1 MTDLQL
7 QTIEGMTVKEIN
19 RVTGALCKDMG
30 LNIKVVAE
38 KQLVEYQG
46 DRTKKEN
53 IIKLYQRVTVMHSQ
67 RLSLVQQA
75 TKLGA
80 DVHMGMRTEILKE
93 IIKQFTAIQQQL
105 EVVNMAKEQVAAT
118 TQGKVYTEE
127 EVAAMMQ
134 QKEVEKEELTAQHRE
149 LTKQALVKKEQEVLA
164 LAAEK
169 MQQVSDATA
178 QAVAEDSIQVVE
190 ETVQELVLTEA
201 DKQKVIDGLDKQ
213 LGSIQAEMNKN
224 ITKPQKYNELVLE
237 YRSVEE
243 KLHALKGGDVQE
255 LIRTKYKGLTLSAAQ
270 GLLKGAAVVDKY
282 GHAGVDRGTQ
292 LLNSVLESAL
302 GLTREV
308 LNVTERA
315 GRTVIKLGGEV
326 GHAGVDLASGTLRAT
341 SELISKG
348 DKE

>member
-1 MTDLQL
+1 MTDLK
-7 QTIEGMTVKEIN
+7 TIEGMTVKDIN
-19 RVTGALCKDMG
+19 RITGSLCKEMG

-38 KQLVEYQG
+38 HQHIEYQG
-46 DRTKKEN
+46 DRTRKDN
-53 IIKLYQRVTVMHSQ
+53 IIKLFNRVADMHSKRTQ
-67 RLSLVQQA
+67 LVQLA
-75 TKLGA
+75 NSLGA
-80 DVHMGMRTEILKE
+80 HTDIGMRTKE
-93 IIKQFTAIQQQL
+93 LEAIIVQFKKIQPQMEEL
-105 EVVNMAKEQVAAT
+105 IMAKEQVAAT
-118 TQGKVYTEE
+118 TEGKVYTEE
-127 EVAAMMQ
+127 EVKAMQ
-134 QKEVEKEELTAQHRE
+134 EELTAQHRE
-149 LTKQALVKKEQEVLA
+149 LTKQALAKKEQEVLA

>member
-1 MTDLQL
+1 MTDLK
-7 QTIEGMTVKEIN
+7 TIEGMTVKDIN
-19 RVTGALCKDMG
+19 RITGSLCKEMG

-38 KQLVEYQG
+38 HQHIEYQG
-46 DRTKKEN
+46 DRTRKDN
-53 IIKLYQRVTVMHSQ
+53 IIKLFNRVADMHSKRTQ
-67 RLSLVQQA
+67 LVQLA
-75 TKLGA
+75 NSLGA
-80 DVHMGMRTEILKE
+80 HTDIGMRTKE
-93 IIKQFTAIQQQL
+93 LEAIIVQFKKIQPQMEEL
-105 EVVNMAKEQVAAT
+105 LMAKEQVAAT
-118 TQGKVYTEE
+118 TEGKVYTEE
-127 EVAAMMQ
+127 EVKAMQ
-134 QKEVEKEELTAQHRE
+134 EELTAQHRE
-149 LTKQALVKKEQEVLA
+149 LTKQALAKKEQEVLA

-190 ETVQELVLTEA
+190 ETVQELVLTET

>member
-1 MTDLQL
+1 MTDLK
-7 QTIEGMTVKEIN
+7 TIEGMTVKDIN
-19 RVTGALCKDMG
+19 RITGSLCKEMG

-38 KQLVEYQG
+38 HQHIEYQG
-46 DRTKKEN
+46 DRTRKDN
-53 IIKLYQRVTVMHSQ
+53 IIKLFNRVADMHSKRTQ
-67 RLSLVQQA
+67 LVQLA
-75 TKLGA
+75 NSLGA
-80 DVHMGMRTEILKE
+80 HTDIGMRTKE
-93 IIKQFTAIQQQL
+93 LEAIIVQFKKIQPQMEEL
-105 EVVNMAKEQVAAT
+105 LMAKEQVAAT
-118 TQGKVYTEE
+118 TEGKVYTEE
-127 EVAAMMQ
+127 EVKAMQ
-134 QKEVEKEELTAQHRE
+134 EELTAQHRE
-149 LTKQALVKKEQEVLA
+149 LTKQALAKKEQEVLA

-190 ETVQELVLTEA
+190 ETVQELVLTEG

-213 LGSIQAEMNKN
+213 LGAIQQEMNKN

-243 KLHALKGGDVQE
+243 KLHSLKGGDVQE

>member
-105 EVVNMAKEQVAAT
+105 EVMNMAKEQVAAT
-118 TQGKVYTEE
+118 TEGKVYTEE
-127 EVAAMMQ
+127 EVKAMQ
-134 QKEVEKEELTAQHRE
+134 EELTAQHRE
-149 LTKQALVKKEQEVLA
+149 LTKQALAKKEQEVLA
-164 LAAEK
+164 MAAEK
-169 MQQVSDATA
+169 MQQVTDATA

-190 ETVQELVLTEA
+190 EAVQELVLTEG

-213 LGSIQAEMNKN
+213 LGSIQQEMNKN

-348 DKE
+348 DK

>member
-1 MTDLQL
+1 MTDLK
-7 QTIEGMTVKEIN
+7 TIEGMTVKDIN
-19 RVTGALCKDMG
+19 RITGALCKDMG

-75 TKLGA
+75 NNLGA
-80 DVHMGMRTEILKE
+80 NVNMGMRTEILKE
-93 IIKQFTAIQQQL
+93 IINQFTAIQQQM
-105 EVVNMAKEQVAAT
+105 EVMNMAKEQVAAT
-118 TQGKVYTEE
+118 TEGKVYTEE
-127 EVAAMMQ
+127 EVKAMQ
-134 QKEVEKEELTAQHRE
+134 EELTAQHRE
-149 LTKQALVKKEQEVLA
+149 LTKQALAKKEQEVLA
-164 LAAEK
+164 MAAEK
-169 MQQVSDATA
+169 MQQVTDATA

-190 ETVQELVLTEA
+190 EAVQELVLTEG

-213 LGSIQAEMNKN
+213 LGHIQQEMNKN

>member
-1 MTDLQL
+1 MTDLK
-7 QTIEGMTVKEIN
+7 TIEGMTVKDIN
-19 RVTGALCKDMG
+19 RITGSLCKEMG

-38 KQLVEYQG
+38 HQHIEYQG
-46 DRTKKEN
+46 DRTRKDN
-53 IIKLYQRVTVMHSQ
+53 IIKLFNRVADMHSKRTQ
-67 RLSLVQQA
+67 LVQLA
-75 TKLGA
+75 NSLGA
-80 DVHMGMRTEILKE
+80 HTDIGMRTKE
-93 IIKQFTAIQQQL
+93 LEAIIVQFKKIQPQMEEL
-105 EVVNMAKEQVAAT
+105 IMAKEQVAAT

-134 QKEVEKEELTAQHRE
+134 QKEIEKEELTAQHRE

>member
-105 EVVNMAKEQVAAT
+105 EVMNMAKEQVAAT
-118 TQGKVYTEE
+118 TEGKVYTEE
-127 EVAAMMQ
+127 EVKAMQ
-134 QKEVEKEELTAQHRE
+134 EELTAQHRE
-149 LTKQALVKKEQEVLA
+149 LTKQALAKKEQEVLA
-164 LAAEK
+164 MAAEK
-169 MQQVSDATA
+169 MQQVTDATA

-190 ETVQELVLTEA
+190 EAVQELVLTEG

-213 LGSIQAEMNKN
+213 LGHIQQEMNKN

-282 GHAGVDRGTQ
+282 GHSGVDRGTQ

>member
-1 MTDLQL
+1 MTDLK
-7 QTIEGMTVKEIN
+7 TIEGMTVKDIN
-19 RVTGALCKDMG
+19 RITGSLCKEMG

-38 KQLVEYQG
+38 HQHIEYQG
-46 DRTKKEN
+46 DRTRKDN
-53 IIKLYQRVTVMHSQ
+53 IIKLFDRVADMHSKRTQ
-67 RLSLVQQA
+67 LVQLA
-75 TKLGA
+75 NSLGA
-80 DVHMGMRTEILKE
+80 HTDIGMRTKE
-93 IIKQFTAIQQQL
+93 LEAVIVQFKKLQPQMEEL
-105 EVVNMAKEQVAAT
+105 LMAKEQVAAT
-118 TQGKVYTEE
+118 SEGKVYTEE
-127 EVAAMMQ
+127 EVKAMQ
-134 QKEVEKEELTAQHRE
+134 EELTAQHRE
-149 LTKQALVKKEQEVLA
+149 LTKQALAKKEQEVLA

-169 MQQVSDATA
+169 MQQVSEATA
-178 QAVAEDSIQVVE
+178 QAVAEDQIQVVE
-190 ETVQELVLTEA
+190 EAVQELVLTEA

-213 LGSIQAEMNKN
+213 LGSIQQEMNKN

-243 KLHALKGGDVQE
+243 KLHSLKGGDVQE
-255 LIRTKYKGLTLSAAQ
+255 LIATKYKGLTLSAAQ

-348 DKE
+348 DQ

>member
-1 MTDLQL
+1 MTDLK
-7 QTIEGMTVKEIN
+7 TIEGMTVKDIN
-19 RVTGALCKDMG
+19 RITGSLCKEMG

-38 KQLVEYQG
+38 HQHIEYQG
-46 DRTKKEN
+46 DRTRKDN
-53 IIKLYQRVTVMHSQ
+53 IIKLFNRVADMHSKRTQ
-67 RLSLVQQA
+67 LVQLA
-75 TKLGA
+75 NSLGA
-80 DVHMGMRTEILKE
+80 HTDIGMRTKE
-93 IIKQFTAIQQQL
+93 LEAIIVQFKKIQPQMEEL
-105 EVVNMAKEQVAAT
+105 LMAKEQVAAT
-118 TQGKVYTEE
+118 TEGKVYTEE
-127 EVAAMMQ
+127 EVKAMQ
-134 QKEVEKEELTAQHRE
+134 EELTAQHRE
-149 LTKQALVKKEQEVLA
+149 LTKQALAKKEQEVLA

-213 LGSIQAEMNKN
+213 LGAIQQEMNKN

-243 KLHALKGGDVQE
+243 KLHSLKGGDVQE